1 MEIFKQLEGDVA
13 DLSSCVAS
21 WRYSASFRD
30 SYTPDS
36 RPTSFSETEYNG
48 VRPPSEHYDQRSISM
63 SINSLESTLTSS
75 KEEVSFKTSS
85 GSETRLLPEDDS
97 AHGSSSY
104 SPVLSSNQGPVTST
118 SGYSTL
124 VNGSGLVTS
133 ATTSNIAGTKQR
145 QSSASPQL
153 KGSTS
158 LNKISNSPIMLSRLQ
173 DETGSVISRNSSESI
188 DSGIQFENGSANGV
202 EASSTAVT
210 DVTATTEPEEGLGD
224 FASDILSM
232 LGLKS

>member
-13 DLSSCVAS
+13 DLSSCVTS
-21 WRYSASFRD
+21 WRYSASFRE

-36 RPTSFSETEYNG
+36 RPTSFSETEYNN
-48 VRPPSEHYDQRSISM
+48 VRPPSGQYDQRSISM

-75 KEEVSFKTSS
+75 KEEMSFKTSS
-85 GSETRLLPEDDS
+85 GSESRLLPEVDS

-104 SPVLSSNQGPVTST
+104 SPVMSSNQGLVTST
-118 SGYSTL
+118 SLT
-124 VNGSGLVTS
+124 NGSGLVTS
-133 ATTSNIAGTKQR
+133 ATTSNISGTKQR

-158 LNKISNSPIMLSRLQ
+158 LNKISNSPNMLSRLQ

-188 DSGIQFENGSANGV
+188 DSGIQFENGSATGV
-202 EASSTAVT
+202 EASNSAVA
-210 DVTATTEPEEGLGD
+210 DVTTTTESEEGLGD
-224 FASDILSM
+224 FATDVLAM